1 MKAKHHFWSSLA
13 VGGVLY
19 LSTKSIA
26 AFTGTMLGGFFIDAD
41 HLVDQLWSIYKGAPH
56 TKNSSALAAQQ
67 NGIRG
72 WLARYLHRRK
82 LTRLPLIF
90 HSYELVAALFVITL
104 LLRTPFLT
112 GLFVGYLLH
121 LALDL
126 YRHFDEFRSP
136 FFYSLSYRLKHGC
149 RRDRLVKSLY
159 L

>member
-13 VGGVLY
+13 VGGMMY
-19 LSTKSIA
+19 LSTESVA

-41 HLVDQLWSIYKGAPH
+41 HLIDQLWSIYNGAPH
-56 TKNSSALAAQQ
+56 TKNSSSLAAQQ
-67 NGIRG
+67 KGFLG

-82 LTRLPLIF
+82 LTRLPLVF
-90 HSYELVAALFVITL
+90 HSYELMAALFLIAL
-104 LLRTPFLT
+104 LLRTPFLA

-121 LALDL
+121 LALDIC
-126 YRHFDEFRSP
+126 RHYKEFRSP
-136 FFYSLSYRLKHGC
+136 FFYSISYRLIHGF